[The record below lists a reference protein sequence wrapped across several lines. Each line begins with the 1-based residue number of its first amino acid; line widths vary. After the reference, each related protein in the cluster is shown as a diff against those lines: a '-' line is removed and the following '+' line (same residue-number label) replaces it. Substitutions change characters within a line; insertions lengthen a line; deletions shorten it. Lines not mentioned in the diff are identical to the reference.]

1 MNDDQ
6 LLNNYGSYLFDGQKG
21 LGELNDV
28 WSVCEP
34 LINDLLDDFYGNIRQ
49 QDELIK
55 ILGGSARSIEK
66 LKNAQLSHWAMVL
79 GGKLGVDFQTSSKTI
94 GAVHERIGLS
104 QGWYLASYAW
114 VLMRLLP
121 KLSGKSRFGFGGK
134 SKGVIEQVVARVF
147 LDMIMSTAA
156 YEDKV
161 IDTML
166 NHSDHANNTNNLRS
180 LADTVVQ
187 VNATS
192 FHLARLVGNAREVRL
207 GSQTISSAA
216 SQLVASVEQI
226 AVNSES
232 AADEANESNQT
243 AQNGHNAIAEATT
256 AIGKM
261 LDAVNETNEGIEEL
275 SEASNQIGQI
285 LSDIEDI
292 ANQTNLLALNA
303 TIEAARAGEAGKGF
317 AVVASEVKT
326 LAAQTSKST
335 EDIARRIEALSSG
348 MDKIRRTMSHSQS
361 AVGEGETAVASAAQT
376 MDQIS
381 GQVSGVYEKMND
393 ISNILQQQKGA
404 ANEIAHSIT
413 NVADLSVQNE
423 DLIGLMSTS
432 FQTTNDQFSSNARNW
447 FQEGSDQALCEM
459 AKIDHV
465 LFKKR
470 VIDTIMERD
479 NWSTSE
485 IPDHHSCRLGK
496 WYDALQKPDII
507 GLSAYKALVGPHKI
521 VHDAGKQALSL
532 HAAGDFN
539 GAIAEVE
546 RMNDASVEVV
556 RLLTEISA
564 SQDAE
569 SISDLREYERLQTSM
584 NAKLDCGDCSDM
596 DIVIEDISQEGVG
609 IKGIALERGKSV
621 SISIGND
628 GPREG
633 ITKWTAGDRAGVQ
646 FEAKSVLPVQKKA
659 G

>member
-1 MNDDQ
+1 MRDDQ
-6 LLNNYGSYLFDGQKG
+6 LLNKYGDFLFDGNKG
-21 LGELNDV
+21 LGDLKGV
-28 WSVCEP
+28 WSISEP
-34 LINDLLDDFYGNIRQ
+34 IIIDLLDDFYANLRQ
-49 QDELIK
+49 QGELNA
-55 ILGGSARSIEK
+55 ILDGSAKSLEN
-66 LKNAQLSHWAMVL
+66 LKSAQLSHWAMVL
-79 GGKLGVDFQTSSKTI
+79 GGKLGDDFQQSAKTV
-94 GAVHERIGLS
+94 GAVHERIGLN

-114 VLMRLLP
+114 VLMRLIP
-121 KLSGKSRFGFGGK
+121 KLANKSRFGFK
-134 SKGVIEQVVARVF
+134 SKGNGQLGHIVARIF

-156 YEDKV
+156 YEEKV
-161 IDTML
+161 IDSML
-166 NHSDHANNTNNLRS
+166 NHSNKANNTNSLRS

-232 AADEANESNQT
+232 AANEANESNQT
-243 AQNGHNAIAEATT
+243 AQDGHNAIAEATT

-275 SEASNQIGQI
+275 SEASTQIGQI

-317 AVVASEVKT
+317 AVVASEVKG
-326 LAAQTSKST
+326 LASQTSKST

-361 AVGEGETAVASAAQT
+361 AVGEGETAVASARET
-376 MDQIS
+376 MDMIS
-381 GQVSGVYEKMND
+381 GQVGGVYEKMLD

-413 NVADLSVQNE
+413 SVADLSIQNE
-423 DLIGLMSTS
+423 DLIGEMSTS
-432 FQTTNDQFSSNARNW
+432 FQSTNDQFSSNAKDW

-470 VIDTIMERD
+470 IIDTIMERD
-479 NWSTSE
+479 NWKPNE
-485 IPDHHSCRLGK
+485 VPDHHSCRLGK
-496 WYDALQKPDII
+496 WYDKLDKP
-507 GLSAYKALVGPHKI
+507 GLVNHPAYKALVGPHKI
-521 VHDAGKQALSL
+521 VHDAGKQALTL
-532 HAAGDFN
+532 YNAGDFN
-539 GAIAEVE
+539 GAIIEVE
-546 RMNDASVEVV
+546 RMNEASHDVV
-556 RLLTEISA
+556 RLLADLSTSL
-564 SQDAE
+564 DTE
-569 SISDLREYERLQTSM
+569 SITDLREYERLKTSIH
-584 NAKLDCGDCSDM
+584 AKLNSDSQT
-596 DIVIEDISQEGVG
+596 DLDVTIEDISSEGVG
-609 IKGIALERGKSV
+609 IKGVALDAGSSV
-621 SISIGND
+621 SISVGND
-628 GPREG
+628 GPRDG
-633 ITKWTAGDRAGVQ
+633 VAKWTAGDRAGIL
-646 FEAKSVLPVQKKA
+646 FSEEAAKPAQKKA